1 MKKDNLFVWLFFTVV
16 AFIQTLATV
25 TGALY
30 LFNILFY
37 PYNYLFALIYSSY
50 KKRKFKN
57 HKEFRKYAFKGK
69 FGLISFFTY
78 MFLASLTMQ
87 FGFGFAPVIIA
98 CILIFPFFFLTFM
111 PLLKNLRDEEYPD
124 VNCKSYLPLLVPLLF
139 FIWLFIALVFGPEM
153 KSTNYRY

>member
-25 TGALY
+25 TGVLY

-37 PYNYLFALIYSSY
+37 PYNYLLAVIYSSY

-57 HKEFRKYAFKGK
+57 HKEFRNYAFKGK

>member
-1 MKKDNLFVWLFFTVV
+1 MKKDNLFVWLFFTAI
-16 AFIQTLATV
+16 AFIQTALTV
-25 TGALY
+25 TGVLY
-30 LFNILFY
+30 FLNILFY
-37 PYNYLFALIYSSY
+37 PFSYLFAMIYSSY

-57 HKEFRKYAFKGK
+57 HKEFRNYAFKGK

>member
-57 HKEFRKYAFKGK
+57 HKEFRNYAFKGK

-111 PLLKNLRDEEYPD
+111 PLLKNLRDEEYPEI
-124 VNCKSYLPLLVPLLF
+124 NWKSYLPLLVPLLF
-139 FIWLFIALVFGPEM
+139 FIMLFIALVFEL
-153 KSTNYRY
+153 

>member
-25 TGALY
+25 TGVLY

-37 PYNYLFALIYSSY
+37 PYNYLLAVIYSSY

-57 HKEFRKYAFKGK
+57 HKEFRNYAFKGK

-153 KSTNYRY
+153 KSTNDRY